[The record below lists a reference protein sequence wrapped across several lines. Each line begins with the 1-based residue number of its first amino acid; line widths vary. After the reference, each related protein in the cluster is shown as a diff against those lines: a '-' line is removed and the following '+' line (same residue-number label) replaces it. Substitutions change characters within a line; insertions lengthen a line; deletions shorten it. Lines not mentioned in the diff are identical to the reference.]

1 MKKCSEIKLTDD
13 ERKLLE
19 VLKSQG
25 YESIGKELY
34 PGEECHSGIFG
45 RTRRVQNFLLL
56 DWFDGFDWMDYND
69 EYEIEKLLNPPHEP
83 KTVWELEKGDTYWLV
98 GHNGKAYWQVYKN
111 SEIDLE
117 TRSQGNAFLT
127 KEEAEFEAK
136 RREVVA
142 KVRKYARP
150 FKPNC
155 KNWYPYWDCN
165 DYLISHCFDNAFK
178 SARDYFESAK
188 QIDRAIAEVGED
200 DFKKYYLGV
209 VEDE

>member
-1 MKKCSEIKLTDD
+1 MKKYSEIKLTDD

-34 PGEECHSGIFG
+34 PGEECHSNIFG

-83 KTVWELEKGDTYWLV
+83 KTVWELGKSDKYWVLNEYGNV
-98 GHNGKAYWQVYKN
+98 IEYTWRDDDVDKK
-111 SEIDLE
+111 L
-117 TRSQGNAFLT
+117 RRQGNAFLT
-127 KEEAEFEAK
+127 EEEAEFEAK
-136 RREVVA
+136 RREVVT

-150 FKPNC
+150 FKRGRNQYIPCYDHNSEKIGKYC
-155 KNWYPYWDCN
+155 VGFNQENVD
-165 DYLISHCFDNAFK
+165 HFDTQEDIYK
-178 SARDYFESAK
+178 
-188 QIDRAIAEVGED
+188 AIEEVGEE

-209 VEDE
+209 KDEY